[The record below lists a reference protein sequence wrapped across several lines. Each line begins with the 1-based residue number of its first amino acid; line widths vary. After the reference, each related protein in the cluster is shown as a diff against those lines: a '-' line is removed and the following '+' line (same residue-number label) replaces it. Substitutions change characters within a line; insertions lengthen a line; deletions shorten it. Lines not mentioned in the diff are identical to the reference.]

1 MSAALKSA
9 TPSKEI
15 YIPDLTG
22 VEKEQLEDQYKAQSK
37 YYENGKPWKNHL
49 QKILWKF
56 VKSKNFKY
64 DKNMLM
70 RHIAVQLNNDVLT
83 VEDKDDT
90 FNLKE
95 IEEEIDRFIQYYV
108 LVLKDYEQ
116 HFGETDNVL
125 KLDKNLFT
133 NRQVATSIIGI
144 DYKNYLHLR
153 LDGMNLLRCGIKK

>member
-1 MSAALKSA
+1 MSAAPKSA
-9 TPSKEI
+9 TPSKER
-15 YIPDLTG
+15 YSPDLPG
-22 VEKEQLEDQYKAQSK
+22 VEREELENQYEAQVK

-49 QKILWKF
+49 RKILWKF

-90 FNLKE
+90 LNLKE
-95 IEEEIDRFIQYYV
+95 IEQEINRFIQHYV

-116 HFGETDNVL
+116 HFGDTDNVP
-125 KLDKNLFT
+125 KLDKTFLL
-133 NRQVATSIIGI
+133 NRQVPTSILGI
-144 DYKNYLHLR
+144 DYKNNLRLR
-153 LDGMNLLRCGIKK
+153 LDGMNLSRCGIKK